1 MLWTSTVAA
10 GMIFFSVG
18 VAFTVLTIYLPWV
31 PLATSTGL
39 TMWGVCLL
47 FTECMRQRDRMPVTG
62 RVVLVTGCDTGCL
75 DSAGKGAETLRTT
88 CSSNLHVVQLDVTND
103 EQIDEVFCMI
113 KNNCK
118 ELWGVVNNAGIG
130 CWGAVEIV
138 SMEWIQRT
146 MDINTYGVVRVCK
159 KFLPLIRISRGRIVN
174 ISSVRGLSSRAL
186 NSGYCMSKFALET
199 LSDSLRRE
207 MKRFGVHVSVVEP
220 ANFSLATEGGAP
232 EKLDIPLRADWDTI
246 TGELKSVYPRE
257 EYVEQYLANS
267 IKNKEMCGAKKDTT
281 PINEAVLDGL
291 FSRQPCCRYL
301 IGGTDKIM
309 DIGKVYVFL
318 NWFLPCR
325 TMDRILEGDSPH
337 RVISKK

>member
-62 RVVLVTGCDTGCL
+62 RVVLVTGCDT
-75 DSAGKGAETLRTT
+75 
-88 CSSNLHVVQLDVTND
+88 
-103 EQIDEVFCMI
+103 
-113 KNNCK
+113 